1 MTVALSDGLSRA
13 ALTGGVLAV
22 WAVGV
27 WAMWRGWRRRA
38 ERTALPDLPAAP
50 DVPGP
55 DLVPR
60 LAGVYLGTTLAG
72 HWLDRVTGQRLSDRT
87 SGWLRV
93 LATGVLMRRPG
104 SEDLFLPRSS
114 LRSVRT
120 DSAHSGKVIVSGGV
134 LVLGWEHGGVAL
146 ETGFRGDDRSRHREI
161 AETVDGLIEVPA
173 ADTANATRETS

>member
-1 MTVALSDGLSRA
+1 MRLALSEGLART
-13 ALTGGVLAV
+13 ALTSGVLAV
-22 WAVGV
+22 WAAGV

-50 DVPGP
+50 ELPGP
-55 DLVPR
+55 DVLPR

-72 HWLDRVTGQRLSDRT
+72 HWLERVTGQRLGDRT

-93 LATGVLMRRPG
+93 LPSGVLVRRPG
-104 SEDLFLPRSS
+104 SEDLFVPRPS

-134 LVLGWEHGGVAL
+134 LVIGWEHGGVAL
-146 ETGFRGDDRSRHREI
+146 ETGFRGDDRSRHREV
-161 AETVDGLIEVPA
+161 AAAVDGLIRTSAPGT
-173 ADTANATRETS
+173 ADATRETS

>member
-1 MTVALSDGLSRA
+1 MTLALSEGLSRA
-13 ALTGGVLAV
+13 ALTAGVLAV

-38 ERTALPDLPAAP
+38 ERTALPALPAP
-50 DVPGP
+50 PELPGP

-72 HWLDRVTGQRLSDRT
+72 HWLERVTGQRLADRT

-93 LATGVLMRRPG
+93 LPSGVLLRRPG
-104 SEDLFLPRSS
+104 SEDLFLPRDS

-134 LVLGWEHGGVAL
+134 VVIGWEHGGVAL
-146 ETGFRGDDRSRHREI
+146 ETGFRGDDRGRHREI
-161 AETVDGLIEVPA
+161 AQAVEGLIQVPV
-173 ADTANATRETS
+173 ADTTAATRETS